1 VRVLYVSHTATVSGA
16 ERSLLDL
23 LGALPEH
30 VEPLLATPSGRLCE
44 LAERQ
49 GIATTAITGTAGS
62 LRIHPLHTPR
72 ALLEMAAAAW
82 QVRRAAKRHRADVVH
97 ANSIRAGIVLAL
109 ARLRA
114 RPTIVHVRDCLPP
127 GRLSTATL
135 RLIGATATAIV
146 ANSRYTA
153 ASVLAA
159 APAARMQVVHNPVD
173 LKRFDPQ
180 AIDRDAAREQLDED
194 AGSERLLLGVVAQL
208 SPWKGQDT
216 AIEAL
221 GELVREGIDARLL
234 LVGSAVFVA
243 SSTRYSNEDYVE
255 RLRQLVAGEG
265 LQERVSWLGERED
278 VAQVMRA
285 LDVLLLPSW
294 EEPFGRALIEAMAM
308 GVPVIATEVGGP
320 QEIVEQGRQGY
331 LVAPRRP
338 HDWAQAVARVAHSD
352 DAGAAMGRAGRER
365 AAEMFTIERH
375 VRATLDV
382 YERVIAD
389 RARHKS

>member
-30 VEPLLATPSGRLCE
+30 VEPLLATPPGRLRE
-44 LAERQ
+44 LAQRR

-62 LRIHPLHTPR
+62 LRMHPLHTPR
-72 ALLEMAAAAW
+72 ALLEMTVAAW
-82 QVRRAAKRHRADVVH
+82 QVSRAAARHRADVVH

-109 ARLRA
+109 APLRA
-114 RPTIVHVRDCLPP
+114 TPTIVHVRDCLPP
-127 GRLSTATL
+127 GRVSTATL

-159 APAARMQVVHNPVD
+159 APAARIQVVHNPVD
-173 LKRFDPQ
+173 LRRFDPQ
-180 AIDRDAAREQLDED
+180 AIDRAVARERLDEG

-221 GELVREGIDARLL
+221 GELVREGVDARLL

-255 RLRQLVAGEG
+255 GLRRLVAREG

-278 VAQVMRA
+278 VAQIMRA

-308 GVPVIATEVGGP
+308 GVPVVATEVGGP
-320 QEIVEQGRQGY
+320 QEIVEDGRQGY
-331 LVAPRRP
+331 LVAPRRA
-338 HDWAQAVARVAHSD
+338 HDWAQAVARVAHSE
-352 DAGAAMGRAGRER
+352 DAGEAMGRAGRER
-365 AAEMFTIERH
+365 ATEMFTIEHH

-389 RARHKS
+389 RAEHKS